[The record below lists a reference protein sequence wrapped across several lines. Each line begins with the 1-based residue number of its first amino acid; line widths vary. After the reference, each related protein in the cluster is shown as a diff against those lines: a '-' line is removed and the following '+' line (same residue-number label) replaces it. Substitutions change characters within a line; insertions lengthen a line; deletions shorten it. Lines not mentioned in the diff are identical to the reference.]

1 MDFVVRKG
9 DLLRELQYVQGVV
22 EKKTTVPILSN
33 ILLETTGNRL
43 AVTAT
48 DLDVTIRCS
57 CAAVVKVSGALTLS
71 ARKLFDIVR
80 LLPDAEIHFKLSGQ
94 EWIHI
99 TCERAR
105 FKIASLS
112 KDNFPDIPEVGG
124 DRVQLSSADLRYMIA
139 RTIFAITQEESRFAL
154 NGAQMLLRPGR
165 ITFVT
170 TDGHRLALISRD
182 TEIPGLES
190 ETKNLVPR
198 KTLVE
203 LGKLAADADSNLEFG
218 KGENHLFFKVG
229 ERLLISRVLTGQF
242 PNFEMVIPRD
252 NDKTVTLS
260 TLDFSDALR
269 RVAIMADEQ
278 SKAVRFNVSEG
289 QLDISSN
296 SADYGEAKET
306 VPAKYQGDS
315 MSICFNALY
324 LLDFLA
330 GLESE
335 EVELDLRDEETQ
347 GLLRPSAESD
357 YDYQYVVMPMKL

>member
-1 MDFVVRKG
+1 MDFVVKKG

-33 ILLETTGNRL
+33 ILLETTGNNL

-57 CAAVVKVSGALTLS
+57 CAATVKVSGALTLS

-80 LLPDAEIHFKLSGQ
+80 LMPDADIHFKPAGQ
-94 EWIHI
+94 EWINI
-99 TCERAR
+99 VCERSK

-112 KDNFPDIPEVGG
+112 KDNFPDIPVVDG
-124 DRVQLSSADLRYMIA
+124 DRVVLSAGDLRYMIA
-139 RTIFAITQEESRFAL
+139 RCIFAITQEDSRFAL
-154 NGAQMLLRPGR
+154 NGAQMVLRPGR
-165 ITFVT
+165 MTFVT
-170 TDGHRLALISRD
+170 TDGHRLALITRES
-182 TEIPGLES
+182 EIPGLVGEM
-190 ETKNLVPR
+190 KNLVPR

-203 LGKLAADADSNLEFG
+203 LGKLSAEGNPRIEFG
-218 KGENHLFFKVG
+218 KSENHLFFKVG
-229 ERLLISRVLTGQF
+229 ERLLISRVLSGQF
-242 PNFEMVIPRD
+242 PNYELVLPAD
-252 NDKTVTLS
+252 NDREACLS

-278 SKAVRFNVSEG
+278 SKAVRFALKDG

-296 SADYGEAKET
+296 SADYGEARESL
-306 VPAKYQGDS
+306 PAKYQGEAIE
-315 MSICFNALY
+315 ICFNALY

-335 EVELDLRDEETQ
+335 EVILALKDDETQ
-347 GLLRPSAESD
+347 GLLRPKTEGD
-357 YDYQYVVMPMKL
+357 YEYKYVVMPMKL